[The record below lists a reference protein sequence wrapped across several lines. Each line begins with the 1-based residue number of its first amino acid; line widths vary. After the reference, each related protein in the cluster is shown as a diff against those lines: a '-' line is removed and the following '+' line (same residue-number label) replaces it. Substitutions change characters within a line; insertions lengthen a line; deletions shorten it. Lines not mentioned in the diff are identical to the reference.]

1 MTRDIRI
8 YQAPLIIPEGPDP
21 DGKAGLAGSS
31 LCFTGMVRDTEGT
44 TRIEGIDYEAFTEM
58 AEHQF
63 HSIADEIEMRWPILS
78 LEIHHVFGWVPA
90 GAGSVWVRITSPHRA
105 EGFEAMQHLLNTM
118 KQRVPIWK
126 KPGPK
131 PV

>member
-8 YQAPLIIPEGPDP
+8 YRAPLKIPGTPDP
-21 DGKAGLAGSS
+21 DGISGMAGSS

-44 TRIEGIDYEAFTEM
+44 TRIEGIDYEAFTAM

-63 HSIADEIEMRWPILS
+63 HSIADEIEKRWPILS

-90 GAGSVWVRITSPHRA
+90 GGGSVWVRLASPHRA
-105 EGFEAMQHLLNTM
+105 EGFEAMQYLLTVM
-118 KQRVPIWK
+118 KKRVPIWK
-126 KPGPK
+126 KPEPK
-131 PV
+131 TG